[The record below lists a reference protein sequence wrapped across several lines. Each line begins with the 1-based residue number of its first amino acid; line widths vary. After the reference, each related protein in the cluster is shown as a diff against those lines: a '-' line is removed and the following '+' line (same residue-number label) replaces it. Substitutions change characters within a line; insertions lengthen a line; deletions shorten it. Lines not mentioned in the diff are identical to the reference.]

1 MKKFITGLF
10 ILFSFNCLSSEIAVI
25 DVDFL
30 FKNSKQGM
38 DIQKDFE
45 KLNKDMLSGFNKKEN
60 GFREEEQKIL
70 SKKNVLSETE
80 YKKEVQEFEKKIK
93 EYNQKKQEKLKEYNL
108 KKTKAYAELYKEIN
122 IILVDYSKENNISTT
137 FDKKN
142 VVMTKSENDI
152 TKKILEILNKK
163 WVMDKL
169 NKEQIRNLLPHR
181 EPMLLIDEL
190 INIKKLHSATAI
202 MNVKK
207 DAFYVMGHFPEN
219 PVMPG
224 VLIVEAFGQA
234 AAALTAAGI
243 DKKEY
248 ENKLVFL
255 MNVEKARF
263 RNPVIPDCKLE
274 LNIEAIRS
282 HGRVWKYKGEAFVDN
297 KKMADAQWSATIVD
311 RK

>member
-1 MKKFITGLF
+1 MKKIITGFF

-163 WVMDKL
+163 
-169 NKEQIRNLLPHR
+169 
-181 EPMLLIDEL
+181 
-190 INIKKLHSATAI
+190 
-202 MNVKK
+202 
-207 DAFYVMGHFPEN
+207 
-219 PVMPG
+219 
-224 VLIVEAFGQA
+224 
-234 AAALTAAGI
+234 
-243 DKKEY
+243 
-248 ENKLVFL
+248 
-255 MNVEKARF
+255 
-263 RNPVIPDCKLE
+263 
-274 LNIEAIRS
+274 
-282 HGRVWKYKGEAFVDN
+282 
-297 KKMADAQWSATIVD
+297 
-311 RK
+311 

>member
-1 MKKFITGLF
+1 MKKIITGFF

-45 KLNKDMLSGFNKKEN
+45 KLNKDMLNGFNKKEK

-163 WVMDKL
+163 
-169 NKEQIRNLLPHR
+169 
-181 EPMLLIDEL
+181 
-190 INIKKLHSATAI
+190 
-202 MNVKK
+202 
-207 DAFYVMGHFPEN
+207 
-219 PVMPG
+219 
-224 VLIVEAFGQA
+224 
-234 AAALTAAGI
+234 
-243 DKKEY
+243 
-248 ENKLVFL
+248 
-255 MNVEKARF
+255 
-263 RNPVIPDCKLE
+263 
-274 LNIEAIRS
+274 
-282 HGRVWKYKGEAFVDN
+282 
-297 KKMADAQWSATIVD
+297 
-311 RK
+311 

>member
-163 WVMDKL
+163 
-169 NKEQIRNLLPHR
+169 
-181 EPMLLIDEL
+181 
-190 INIKKLHSATAI
+190 
-202 MNVKK
+202 
-207 DAFYVMGHFPEN
+207 
-219 PVMPG
+219 
-224 VLIVEAFGQA
+224 
-234 AAALTAAGI
+234 
-243 DKKEY
+243 
-248 ENKLVFL
+248 
-255 MNVEKARF
+255 
-263 RNPVIPDCKLE
+263 
-274 LNIEAIRS
+274 
-282 HGRVWKYKGEAFVDN
+282 
-297 KKMADAQWSATIVD
+297 
-311 RK
+311 

>member
-1 MKKFITGLF
+1 MRKIITGFL
-10 ILFSFNCLSSEIAVI
+10 ILFTFNCLSSEIAVI

-45 KLNKDMLSGFNKKEN
+45 KLNKDMLSGFNKKEK

-163 WVMDKL
+163 
-169 NKEQIRNLLPHR
+169 
-181 EPMLLIDEL
+181 
-190 INIKKLHSATAI
+190 
-202 MNVKK
+202 
-207 DAFYVMGHFPEN
+207 
-219 PVMPG
+219 
-224 VLIVEAFGQA
+224 
-234 AAALTAAGI
+234 
-243 DKKEY
+243 
-248 ENKLVFL
+248 
-255 MNVEKARF
+255 
-263 RNPVIPDCKLE
+263 
-274 LNIEAIRS
+274 
-282 HGRVWKYKGEAFVDN
+282 
-297 KKMADAQWSATIVD
+297 
-311 RK
+311 

>member
-1 MKKFITGLF
+1 MRKIITGFL
-10 ILFSFNCLSSEIAVI
+10 ILFTFNCLSSEIAVI

-80 YKKEVQEFEKKIK
+80 YKKEIEEFEKKIK

-163 WVMDKL
+163 
-169 NKEQIRNLLPHR
+169 
-181 EPMLLIDEL
+181 
-190 INIKKLHSATAI
+190 
-202 MNVKK
+202 
-207 DAFYVMGHFPEN
+207 
-219 PVMPG
+219 
-224 VLIVEAFGQA
+224 
-234 AAALTAAGI
+234 
-243 DKKEY
+243 
-248 ENKLVFL
+248 
-255 MNVEKARF
+255 
-263 RNPVIPDCKLE
+263 
-274 LNIEAIRS
+274 
-282 HGRVWKYKGEAFVDN
+282 
-297 KKMADAQWSATIVD
+297 
-311 RK
+311 

>member
-45 KLNKDMLSGFNKKEN
+45 KLNKDMLIGFNKKEK

-163 WVMDKL
+163 
-169 NKEQIRNLLPHR
+169 
-181 EPMLLIDEL
+181 
-190 INIKKLHSATAI
+190 
-202 MNVKK
+202 
-207 DAFYVMGHFPEN
+207 
-219 PVMPG
+219 
-224 VLIVEAFGQA
+224 
-234 AAALTAAGI
+234 
-243 DKKEY
+243 
-248 ENKLVFL
+248 
-255 MNVEKARF
+255 
-263 RNPVIPDCKLE
+263 
-274 LNIEAIRS
+274 
-282 HGRVWKYKGEAFVDN
+282 
-297 KKMADAQWSATIVD
+297 
-311 RK
+311 